1 MLTQAQGGTDTETQK
16 TLDTVKE
23 PKSSTHF
30 FKKNKKQKRPSKG
43 QSPAEPVVKPGQQ
56 LHWEEGH
63 HAARHSSTQG
73 KGGESRLVWRCSV
86 FGIVAVVLEE
96 LAQGCIHVVW
106 TVLSY
111 GAGGEQEKKRKE
123 KKSKEKKRKDKKKK
137 KQAWVC
143 MSGEGAGNSRYLRDV
158 LVSGASEE
166 VNTRDVV
173 PRKRGRQGLHIQ
185 VFMGQR

>member
-1 MLTQAQGGTDTETQK
+1 MQLIKIGREQEK
-16 TLDTVKE
+16 TRKE
-23 PKSSTHF
+23 
-30 FKKNKKQKRPSKG
+30 KKRQEKKRQEKKRQEK
-43 QSPAEPVVKPGQQ
+43 
-56 LHWEEGH
+56 
-63 HAARHSSTQG
+63 AR
-73 KGGESRLVWRCSV
+73 K
-86 FGIVAVVLEE
+86 
-96 LAQGCIHVVW
+96 
-106 TVLSY
+106 
-111 GAGGEQEKKRKE
+111 EKKRKE

-166 VNTRDVV
+166 VDTRDVV